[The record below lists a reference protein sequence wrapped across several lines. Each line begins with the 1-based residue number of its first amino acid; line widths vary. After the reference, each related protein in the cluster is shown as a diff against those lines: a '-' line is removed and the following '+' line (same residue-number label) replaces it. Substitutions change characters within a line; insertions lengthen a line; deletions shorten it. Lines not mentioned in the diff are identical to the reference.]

1 MTFYQQYRSINFPRI
16 DALGLTNC
24 HQKNYLYLLPLYAFS
39 NTKSFKGAASTQ
51 FVLNAKQSF
60 FVSGQVTL
68 LKNFK
73 YITHRGLPASLR
85 LTFPPLK
92 GAEKLSVATLFQSSN
107 KNISKKESFFQYL
120 FVQYITNLTNNSSQK
135 LAPKVLQGSEGL
147 SKQLKEYSIKDLNFF
162 TNSQSIQK
170 GAGQPVSPAN
180 IFLNYKKPFLCYW
193 LLPFLGLINVLPNF
207 KTYKMATAIQGTGS
221 PANVL
226 NIPTVKFEVGSKNYS
241 NAYIYSFSAKP
252 AKLSLDYY
260 FKSNQALGL
269 DGQSAQRGTLADYH
283 FGQSSRLENIKQV
296 PITNLLKYKQ
306 KMDSLLLTTLENQKE
321 NYQLNV
327 KNGDPENYPK
337 YNSKFLNLSLAI
349 LNINL
354 KLNSN
359 LNWYWHNL
367 FLGDSPDSPP
377 VKNSNADSQPGRLD
391 SLSVSNFLLTPYEEL
406 NKIFFP
412 NKLFLGDSPDSPP
425 VNKNFNQAV
434 SQPHRVLELPLGK
447 QNLINDEPAELF
459 NSSLISNPPN
469 CRGWQSSQKK
479 EGTDCQSKRPRF
491 SVSRRFFINDLFG
504 LPDSKNLRDSQQIS
518 ISALLRS
525 NQKENLTLKGLDLQ
539 PARKDNYF
547 VGVFKHNIFKN
558 DLKGCILPNSYKQ
571 SSDETTSGE
580 LTVSQSLKTS
590 TAGSKSS
597 DDCLLKVRYSPYK
610 SIKKALL
617 LIDQALFEKSAVA
630 PFFCPFKTSGG
641 PQSVKT
647 SSTTIHVPS
656 QVAEQLTTLKT
667 FDLFSKSKIDRI
679 FSSQFKTT
687 SKGLPVHEHLL
698 SPSLDSTAIW
708 KTVGGNAS
716 PLWTGKAINQKSTEP
731 LEMALHLILKNKN
744 YNIMTPT
751 EIHTFNNNGLHS
763 TKKDDINKTENIFF
777 KKELLYNS
785 IFEALKSNLNQ
796 ILNNKTLINN
806 NNNVE
811 NIDSKLLD
819 FLSPNRTGTVGSQGL
834 TAGGGK
840 ILQVSPAP
848 NKSNIYKLRQK
859 FCFETIGFKKSAE
872 NSLQQTGL
880 SISQS
885 AKDKPYSTDYQS
897 GNTASCQF
905 YCWENI
911 QNNFLSGLPAR
922 LNILK
927 LNFPI
932 RGGNLSGLDHQSVS
946 PMFKTAS
953 APTFILPGV
962 GNQYS
967 GNDSQPKNNLEI
979 KGGEKQSYITN
990 HKQVFKYINQENT
1003 LNINTN
1009 QTLVGYQ
1016 NKDLKNT
1023 NSQQNYKKVDMSIEA
1038 GDSQRLKNIK
1048 SSRWLADW
1056 QSSPQILSKTTLFT
1070 NSRRRLTQL
1079 EKNSFLFLSKYTNFL
1094 TTNIKKMLN
1103 PYKFRLIYL
1112 PEISINSLHP
1122 ASRDPFLEKPDSTPI
1137 VGSQGLTA
1145 EGSLIQNVKNDSQ
1158 LLHKNAIDPLTHL
1171 NKALHPNYF
1180 GLATKE
1186 NIVESKLIN
1195 SSTRPNFFKV
1205 QSTPYNNCSSNI
1217 TLNKANAL
1225 SEKIFLSYLSKAK
1238 KMNRISPPGTAGS
1251 LSAKITSSNL
1261 RLPMSPRINNK
1272 KIHSLTTSLG
1282 DWTGSQSTPV
1292 ALRLEYLKLKSKI
1305 NLRKTD
1311 ALLLRTAPMP
1321 KLKKEKI
1328 QSGLPGASLR
1338 LARRLNDDQSRSR
1351 YQVSTIKISASAA
1364 QLLKTKLFISNE
1376 IKYLNRN
1383 VDSAPAPWTAS
1394 QRDLKSPHR
1403 ELPVSLRLPL
1413 QASSLGTVPQN
1424 IARQNEIEQGTESQK
1439 FIDILTK
1446 KQTLKVKRR
1455 LKKMKKETR
1464 RRKKR
1469 KIFYPRPM
1477 WITFSLYKNFLNNR
1491 YGFRS
1496 TALKSDS
1503 QPSNVDRQPGG
1514 SISFFSGA
1522 GSTDIQMRL
1531 KNKEFKQA
1539 QVQSLLTNTKDF
1551 YKTSSTVFRDLKRIL
1566 MKSNWLRSYLNP
1578 YFSKVKNIYKEME
1591 NSTKRLEFYVKIRN
1605 FLLSFYG
1612 AFSEDSFLEH
1622 QTNENLNSIFLRGHF
1637 NEPHLKNEKLKQNL
1651 NNLMT
1656 SSSQFRT
1663 SNRFEPPTVGNQGL
1677 DYQSKRPRF
1686 SAGGEISV
1694 PLGQNRLNR
1703 VEYNRIVYQRIQR
1716 IILSIKENLNLNGE
1730 IKNRSKKLA
1739 KNIRAFIKRD
1749 YKSNGSLPNQ
1759 PAASNENSSFWSK
1772 TLKNNIL
1779 KVNTYISYGYNE
1791 LSHNNTIL
1799 NLSKNNLFWALN
1811 KTNISPSGSFI
1822 NENLYS
1828 YPKKLWEIYK
1838 TREISKSNKTKKII
1852 FNIFMKYGFL
1862 TTSSKSFDG
1871 YNHIL
1876 EKTYNDNIANITTGP
1891 LRGATAAGSQLRSW
1905 SDPSGGLSPKSILVG
1920 EPILIGIGG
1929 DTESKTIPLKT
1940 YTVKSEQKLINIEN
1954 KLKLLG
1960 LYSKK
1965 IEKTYKNAYFRS
1977 LKQQLSFDCQPKFTD
1992 IGSQSFLGAFQSNS
2006 QNKNYA
2012 GSVQKYQKSGMRGT
2026 VNQKGNR
2033 LPPLKNFKVN
2043 SQINTTFSNLNNFNK
2058 ISNNYSYWWAFFK
2071 TNPVFATGVPQ
2082 AGSPV
2087 QKASNKNSVPISSI
2101 SQLNNY
2107 KPMFSLLFH
2116 FCTLVSFISLG
2127 GIKTLIKFYY
2137 ILISKTSKLISQL
2150 SFIDFFRPSILFNNS
2165 QGFASAAGNKAT
2177 ASRRYP
2183 ENGSQSPID
2192 LNYKDTKRSSE
2203 GQKPVYN
2210 NIIKNS
2216 HISSRGNLGAKLF
2229 FLKCIISRNGEP
2241 KNRSMVFDQS
2251 RNINST
2257 NLWRAKSTLDKLTSN
2272 VKTENNLETGL
2283 LPPLNKGW
2291 TTSKTK
2297 NNKLLEMKSN
2307 IANAHITILKDLR
2320 EFDIRTSYFSSYF
2333 INNILRD
2340 SSSNWQSVNP
2350 TYEQQQQ
2357 VANIISSKGEKGQA
2371 SLYNNFAGGL
2381 SGLSPKYKMRLI
2393 YYSLLKLSNIF
2404 YVSHKISFYI
2414 YLLLLKSVD
2423 LFSVPISFIYKFFE
2437 KPGEYVVENIAY
2449 NFLVE
2454 WSADLI
2460 TTIPDTVDVSTFSY
2474 FSKINRN
2481 ISTASPLII
2490 LNSSFAFTGS
2500 WLTDSLGFPS
2510 LGDSPPANKN
2520 FLTYFFEKN
2529 IYFTPFLFSISN
2541 SILKR
2546 LLNSSLLIFIQQL
2559 CEPDLDYINRQK
2571 KGIIFWDI
2579 WGDYLKQVAEENS
2592 INIYELTTDKEEQIK
2607 LLSKY
2612 EEILSHRTALNDQ
2625 LISSR
2630 DRSGCLINET
2640 ASVNL
2645 AKQAKLLNTVSHYK
2659 AGWLP
2664 TQSLKPKSF
2673 KILWDNLINQTSD
2686 SPPLQLPTVGES
2698 FKEMISLPRLAVRST
2713 FDISYA
2719 PKSNAKILQKE
2730 QNIYTRFGLPKNWGC
2745 KNNSFGWSVSQFL
2758 SYQGKDTDLFI
2769 DLHPP
2774 KSFWSIPSLK
2784 FSYSVHQPI
2793 GSIVCQ
2799 IFSGIFYKQ
2808 ISKNILVVGSS
2819 GLEKSLLIQAMAG
2832 ETELKII
2839 TDNANR
2845 YAMVYRGVAVGIK
2858 LLRDV
2863 FEALSVHTPCIFL
2876 MEDIHAI
2883 GERRPFLI
2891 DETSANDD
2899 ASYNKNQSM
2908 QGLLLKEK
2916 SSGSEG
2922 AREVLYRSSK
2932 HLLSH
2937 YKKPYKEPKS
2947 LATNHFSFTFLFSTQ
2962 MNLGGTKIR
2971 NNDFK
2976 PGGAALPVQVIKKE
2990 NEFKYKNSGNMTAS
3004 DGNVSQTTKNYMQSI
3019 DPFEIFSDALS
3030 GQGGGMS
3037 AQKNKIYSS
3046 ALEINRQ
3053 SRGQSPLKSQF
3064 LAPPASSPFSVLVLK
3079 EEKKLKHKKLI
3090 KETPW
3095 FGLPGEQYSLISKHN
3110 YSIRVKVALL
3120 ADLVLSNLSVKL
3132 DMITDLLVIIDSV
3145 KGNRGFVVFAT
3156 THVPYIL
3163 DPALRRPGRFD
3174 ETINLPLI
3182 STLFTRWSNYRYNI
3196 KYLSTSLFSKYCIPL
3211 NSTFNKG
3218 ITLDL
3223 FKYNLINNQQNMRSQ
3238 NSNELINYLNRKNSI
3253 SNKKLTN
3260 KALSLNSST
3269 MVFNSS
3275 LNRGTDWLTV
3285 QSILEKGKGKKN
3297 KILPLSPHLGEV
3309 DGVRS
3314 SQLIGHSVADGC
3326 IKRISNKQL
3335 LKLKCKNYSFA
3346 CKSLISLLLF
3356 TNSEQ
3361 KGLNLGE
3368 SQSGSEP
3375 IMQGNISQHH
3385 LPRSV
3390 EGKGIL
3396 TGSPTSSLKWIS
3408 MLKNSNFFLG
3418 DYSVY
3423 LTLFGYP
3430 LMLKIILMSLIG
3442 GKIGESFVLNS
3453 FKRSSSTSRG
3463 LTLQAAPPQRA
3474 GGSLSGAAPDW
3485 QSSPNSFLFNFDN
3498 TWKHA
3503 SSLLFSYLQKRQCS
3517 ILNKNVTLCGYSKGV
3532 NQLLSF
3538 NNKSSLMEPPSPP
3551 ISNILLPSKRYENY
3565 KKTFNNQYEM
3575 LNNQN
3580 FFNGSIFEK
3589 LQLHQQQR
3597 LLRRLYKYPIKEFF
3611 KSEILSAS
3619 GLSKELLG
3627 TSSASAEYSRESVT
3641 KTSTNSG
3648 RLQSN
3653 FNNSYLTL
3661 APLEKTNL
3669 TKLTK
3674 LSSINWCYKNILY
3687 NRHRT
3692 YLTNQW
3698 WNGQQGEHNAE
3709 TTFLSDIDWRYTFVQ
3724 SIGDINIDF
3733 PDAEQF
3739 YNPRNRRWFLTSG
3752 DWNYW
3757 FDIQSE
3763 LKDIYNHYIYDCFT
3777 KAYKY
3782 LNKNRE
3788 IIDFYA
3794 EIIHQVPL
3802 ELDTSSTYASST
3814 GLNERELLNLY
3825 KRFFA
3830 MDIFAD
3836 PS

>member
-1 MTFYQQYRSINFPRI
+1 MTFYQHYRSINFPRI

-24 HQKNYLYLLPLYAFS
+24 HKKNYLYLLPLHAFS

-51 FVLNAKQSF
+51 FVFNAKQPFSP
-60 FVSGQVTL
+60 SGKVPL

-73 YITHRGLPASLR
+73 YITHRGLHASLR

-92 GAEKLSVATLFQSSN
+92 GAEKLSVQSPN
-107 KNISKKESFFQYL
+107 KNFSKKESFFQYL
-120 FVQYITNLTNNSSQK
+120 FVQYITNLTNNNSQK

-170 GAGQPVSPAN
+170 GTGLPISPAK

-207 KTYKMATAIQGTGS
+207 AVPNYKIGTTIQG

-226 NIPTVKFEVGSKNYS
+226 NIPTVKFEAGSKNSS

-260 FKSNQALGL
+260 FKSNEALGL
-269 DGQSAQRGTLADYH
+269 NGQSAQRDTLADYQYE
-283 FGQSSRLENIKQV
+283 QSSRLQNMVGKQV

-321 NYQLNV
+321 NYQMNI
-327 KNGDPENYPK
+327 KNSKPENYPK
-337 YNSKFLNLSLAI
+337 YNYKFLNFSLAI

-367 FLGDSPDSPP
+367 FLL
-377 VKNSNADSQPGRLD
+377 KNSNTDSQSGRLD
-391 SLSVSNFLLTPYEEL
+391 CQSVRNFLLTPYEEL
-406 NKIFFP
+406 NKTFFP
-412 NKLFLGDSPDSPP
+412 NKLFLI
-425 VNKNFNQAV
+425 NKNFNQAV
-434 SQPHRVLELPLGK
+434 SQPQRVLELPLGK
-447 QNLINDEPAELF
+447 QNIVNDEPVELF
-459 NSSLISNPPN
+459 NSSLISKNLN
-469 CRGWQSSQKK
+469 RRDWQSSQLFTV
-479 EGTDCQSKRPRF
+479 EGLT
-491 SVSRRFFINDLFG
+491 VSRRFFIKDLFG
-504 LPDSKNLRDSQQIS
+504 LPDSKKLRDSQQIS

-525 NQKENLTLKGLDLQ
+525 NQKENLTLKGLDWQ
-539 PARKDNYF
+539 PVRKDNYF
-547 VGVFKHNIFKN
+547 VGVFKHNVLKIN
-558 DLKGCILPNSYKQ
+558 LKGSILPNSYKQ
-571 SSDETTSGE
+571 SSGETTSGE
-580 LTVSQSLKTS
+580 LLVSQTLKTS
-590 TAGSKSS
+590 PAGSQSS

-617 LIDQALFEKSAVA
+617 LIDQALFEKSAVS
-630 PFFCPFKTSGG
+630 PSLFKTSGIS
-641 PQSVKT
+641 QSVKN
-647 SSTTIHVPS
+647 TIHVPS

-667 FDLFSKSKIDRI
+667 FDLFSKSKIERI
-679 FSSQFKTT
+679 FSSQLKNT
-687 SKGLPVHEHLL
+687 SKGHEHSL
-698 SPSLDSTAIW
+698 SPSLNSTSIW
-708 KTVGGNAS
+708 KTVGGNVS
-716 PLWTGKAINQKSTEP
+716 PLLTGQADNRKSTEP
-731 LEMALHLILKNKN
+731 LEVALHLILKNKN

-751 EIHTFNNNGLHS
+751 EIHAFKNNGLHP

-785 IFEALKSNLNQ
+785 IFEAFKSNLNQ

-811 NIDSKLLD
+811 DIDSKLLD
-819 FLSPNRTGTVGSQGL
+819 FSPPNSTATVGSQG
-834 TAGGGK
+834 GGEK
-840 ILQVSPAP
+840 TLLVSPLETTP

-859 FCFETIGFKKSAE
+859 FCLETIGFKKSAE

-885 AKDKPYSTDYQS
+885 AKDNPYSTNYQS
-897 GNTASCQF
+897 GNATSCQF

-911 QNNFLSGLPAR
+911 QNNFLNF
-922 LNILK
+922 NILK
-927 LNFPI
+927 LNYPI
-932 RGGNLSGLDHQSVS
+932 RGGNLSELDYQSVN
-946 PMFKTAS
+946 PMVRTDS
-953 APTFILPGV
+953 TFILPGI
-962 GNQYS
+962 GNQYP
-967 GNDSQPKNNLEI
+967 GNDNQPKNNLEI
-979 KGGEKQSYITN
+979 KGGEKQSYINN
-990 HKQVFKYINQENT
+990 HKQVLKYINQENT

-1016 NKDLKNT
+1016 YKDLKDT
-1023 NSQQNYKKVDMSIEA
+1023 NSQQIYKKVDMSIEA

-1048 SSRWLADW
+1048 PSRWLADW

-1070 NSRRRLTQL
+1070 NSRKRLTQL
-1079 EKNSFLFLSKYTNFL
+1079 AGLNAPKNSFLFLSKYTNFL

-1122 ASRDPFLEKPDSTPI
+1122 ARRHPFLEKSDGAPT
-1137 VGSQGLTA
+1137 VGSQG
-1145 EGSLIQNVKNDSQ
+1145 EGSIIQNIKNDSQ
-1158 LLHKNAIDPLTHL
+1158 LLQKNTIDPLTHL
-1171 NKALHPNYF
+1171 NKALAPSGSNCL

-1205 QSTPYNNCSSNI
+1205 QSTPYNNYSSNI

-1238 KMNRISPPGTAGS
+1238 KINRISPLGTDGS

-1261 RLPMSPRINNK
+1261 RLPMSPRVNNK
-1272 KIHSLTTSLG
+1272 KIYSLTASLG
-1282 DWTGSQSTPV
+1282 DWTGSQSAPI
-1292 ALRLEYLKLKSKI
+1292 RLEYLKLKSKI
-1305 NLRKTD
+1305 NLKKTD
-1311 ALLLRTAPMP
+1311 ALLLSNK

-1328 QSGLPGASLR
+1328 QSELPGASLR
-1338 LARRLNDDQSRSR
+1338 LAKRLNDNQSRSR
-1351 YQVSTIKISASAA
+1351 YLVSTLKSSASAA

-1383 VDSAPAPWTAS
+1383 VNSWTAS

-1403 ELPVSLRLPL
+1403 ELPASLRLPL
-1413 QASSLGTVPQN
+1413 QTSSLGTVPQD
-1424 IARQNEIEQGTESQK
+1424 ITSQNEQPLAQGTESQK

-1496 TALKSDS
+1496 TVLKSDS
-1503 QPSNVDRQPGG
+1503 QPSNVDCQPGG

-1522 GSTDIQMRL
+1522 CPTDIQMRL

-1612 AFSEDSFLEH
+1612 AGAFSEDRFLER
-1622 QTNENLNSIFLRGHF
+1622 QTKENLNSIFLRGNF

-1663 SNRFEPPTVGNQGL
+1663 SNRFAPPIVGSQGL
-1677 DYQSKRPRF
+1677 DYQ

-1716 IILSIKENLNLNGE
+1716 IILSIKENLNLSGE

-1822 NENLYS
+1822 HENLYS
-1828 YPKKLWEIYK
+1828 YPKKLWEVYK

-1876 EKTYNDNIANITTGP
+1876 EKTYNDNIANITTGS

-1905 SDPSGGLSPKSILVG
+1905 SDPSKSILVG

-1977 LKQQLSFDCQPKFTD
+1977 LKQQLSFDCQPKLTD
-1992 IGSQSFLGAFQSNS
+1992 IGSQSFFGAFQSNS

-2012 GSVQKYQKSGMRGT
+2012 GSVQKYQKSEMQGT
-2026 VNQKGNR
+2026 VNQKNS
-2033 LPPLKNFKVN
+2033 PFKNLKVN
-2043 SQINTTFSNLNNFNK
+2043 SKINTTFSNLNNFNK
-2058 ISNNYSYWWAFFK
+2058 ISNNYSYWWTFFK

-2082 AGSPV
+2082 AVGGAGSPV

-2150 SFIDFFRPSILFNNS
+2150 SFIDLFRPSILFNNS
-2165 QGFASAAGNKAT
+2165 QGFASAAGNKA
-2177 ASRRYP
+2177 RRYP

-2192 LNYKDTKRSSE
+2192 FNYKDTKRSS
-2203 GQKPVYN
+2203 GKSVYN

-2216 HISSRGNLGAKLF
+2216 HISSSGNLGAKLF
-2229 FLKCIISRNGEP
+2229 FLKCIILRNGES
-2241 KNRSMVFDQS
+2241 KNRSMGFDQS

-2283 LPPLNKGW
+2283 FKLNKGW

-2307 IANAHITILKDLR
+2307 MADAHITILKDLR

-2340 SSSNWQSVNP
+2340 SSSDWQSVNP
-2350 TYEQQQQ
+2350 TYGQQQQ
-2357 VANIISSKGEKGQA
+2357 VTNIISSKGEKGQA
-2371 SLYNNFAGGL
+2371 SLYNNFN
-2381 SGLSPKYKMRLI
+2381 KYKMRLI

-2404 YVSHKISFYI
+2404 NVSYKISFYI

-2500 WLTDSLGFPS
+2500 WLTDSPVGGFPS
-2510 LGDSPPANKN
+2510 LGAANKN
-2520 FLTYFFEKN
+2520 FLTYFFEGLKN

-2612 EEILSHRTALNDQ
+2612 EEILSQKTALNDQ
-2625 LISSR
+2625 LSPSR
-2630 DRSGCLINET
+2630 NGHET

-2664 TQSLKPKSF
+2664 TQSLRPKSLAP

-2686 SPPLQLPTVGES
+2686 SPPTVSLRLPTVGES
-2698 FKEMISLPRLAVRST
+2698 FKEMTSLPRLAVRST

-2719 PKSNAKILQKE
+2719 PKSNPKVLQKE

-2990 NEFKYKNSGNMTAS
+2990 NEFKYKNSGNTTAS

-3019 DPFEIFSDALS
+3019 DPFEIFSDALN
-3030 GQGGGMS
+3030 GQGGGMP
-3037 AQKNKIYSS
+3037 ARAGQKNKIYSS

-3053 SRGQSPLKSQF
+3053 SNKSQF

-3095 FGLPGEQYSLISKHN
+3095 FGLPGEQYSLISKYN

-3269 MVFNSS
+3269 MVKPLNSS
-3275 LNRGTDWLTV
+3275 LNRGTNWLTV
-3285 QSILEKGKGKKN
+3285 QPILEKGKGKKN
-3297 KILPLSPHLGEV
+3297 KILALSPHLGEV
-3309 DGVRS
+3309 GGVRS
-3314 SQLIGHSVADGC
+3314 SQLVGHSEADGS

-3356 TNSEQ
+3356 TNSDSPR
-3361 KGLNLGE
+3361 L
-3368 SQSGSEP
+3368 SDSFHS
-3375 IMQGNISQHH
+3375 
-3385 LPRSV
+3385 LPASL
-3390 EGKGIL
+3390 EGKGTL
-3396 TGSPTSSLKWIS
+3396 TGTGTGNPTSSLKWIS
-3408 MLKNSNFFLG
+3408 MLKDSNIFLG

-3453 FKRSSSTSRG
+3453 FKRSNSTARG

-3474 GGSLSGAAPDW
+3474 GGSLSGAA
-3485 QSSPNSFLFNFDN
+3485 PNSFLFNFDN

-3503 SSLLFSYLQKRQCS
+3503 SSLLFSYLQKRQSS

-3538 NNKSSLMEPPSPP
+3538 NNKSSLMESPSPP

-3619 GLSKELLG
+3619 GLSKELLS
-3627 TSSASAEYSRESVT
+3627 TSSASAEYSRESIT
-3641 KTSTNSG
+3641 KTSTNSA

-3802 ELDTSSTYASST
+3802 ELDTSSTSASST

-3830 MDIFAD
+3830 MDIFSE